1 MPTTRAMEAQF
12 QTLLEKLTEMKSDLT
27 SMNANMGEM
36 KSELTASMNA
46 NMTEMKSELTTNI
59 AEVNTK
65 LTNVNEQISANM
77 DELNNKL
84 TANKEELKSDLK
96 GIGDKLTTMDKKFEE
111 MEGRIESVENK
122 FENKFVD
129 IENKFEN
136 KFEDMESK
144 LEAKIFEKVEDVS
157 ISFRSDLEKL
167 KQKVMIGQGDEFKFQ
182 APYSKPS
189 IKLSTYDGKS
199 SWQVYKTQ
207 FSIVADANQWD
218 SQTKACQLAA
228 SLRAD
233 AADIL
238 QTLPETQRLDFDAL
252 INALELRFGEK
263 CVKDYSRLQL
273 KSRQQKVSETL
284 QELATDVERLSHL
297 AFSDCPTEVREV
309 LALQHFIDG
318 VRDPEIQKALRMAD
332 LKDLK
337 GALVFAMKF
346 EAAQQATRKDRHP
359 IRAVNES
366 DTSNSGVERLERQM
380 RSFLNRV
387 ESLMSQKAD
396 GKKTLKCWTCGR
408 EGHLQRSCRAR
419 QGAETNSASQKEVSQ
434 CVYHSERSG
443 SKIKRETY
451 LDPTPRGATDRDGE
465 KIDIHGKLKVKIRFG
480 DITYQ
485 HAVYVADIADPFIL
499 GLDFLKEH
507 GFTLDFNKNELRS
520 IHEEVTIFKIKH
532 RTESIRQVTA
542 NENITIPPRTEII
555 VPGYIGNDVSFNS
568 GLIGTAENKA
578 NGLLIASTLVDL
590 SRKTIPVRICNVTEK
605 PRVFQKGEVLA
616 TCSPVTCVCKSSS
629 LLLSNSPQ
637 QLTPDLLEN
646 AELSPEQKS
655 SAERLFQEF
664 EDVFSRNSSDIGH
677 TTVTQHRID
686 TADHPPI
693 KQHPRRL
700 PFAKQE
706 EVGTLLREMQ
716 ENDIIEPS
724 SSLWASPIVLVRK
737 KDGSTRFCV
746 DYRKLND
753 VTKKDSYPLPR
764 IDDTLDTL
772 SGHKWFSTLDLKSG
786 YWQVEIHPEDREKQH
801 SLPAKD
807 YGSSKSCRGCT
818 FEEHLQNIRKVL
830 SKLSDANLK
839 LNPSKC
845 KFFQKEVNYLGHIIS
860 AEGVR
865 TDPEKVSAV
874 KNWKHPENLRELR
887 SFLGLCTYYR
897 KFVKG
902 FSNIARPLHKLT
914 ESKQKF
920 QWTKE
925 CEDSFLQLKEAL
937 TSSPILIYPQPDK
950 PFILDTDAS
959 NESVGAVLSQ
969 EIDGQERVVA
979 YWSKCLSKPERN
991 YCVTRKELLAIVK
1004 AIEHFHHYLYGQ
1016 KFLLRTDHA
1025 SLTWL
1030 MNFRN
1035 TEGQVAR
1042 WIQRLNEYYFDIRHR
1057 KGSSH
1062 GNADALSRRPCPE
1075 NCRHCSRVE
1084 TKYDYA
1090 IRQITTSTATPPDP
1104 WSDEKVREDQMA
1116 DPDIKPLIEF
1126 MESSSNK
1133 PSWQDISAYSPTTKQ
1148 YWALWNSLH
1157 LRNGVLYRKFESED
1171 GKTFRWQL
1179 VLPRSRI
1186 PDVLKELHG
1195 SPTGGHFGVMKTLH
1209 RVRERF
1215 FWGKV
1220 RADVEQWCKSCDACS
1235 ARKGPKIRSRGKL
1248 HRYNVGAPF
1257 ERIAFDIL
1265 GPLPK
1270 TVSGNKYLLVV
1281 MDYFTK
1287 WPEVYPIPDQE
1298 APTVAEAVVQHWISR
1313 YGVPLQLHSDQG
1325 RNFVSAVLKGVCEL
1339 LGIDKT
1345 KTTPLHPQSDGMVER
1360 FNRTILNNLSLMVSK
1375 NQQDWDQ
1382 KVPLFLLAYR
1392 SAVHETT
1399 GYSPSQMLFG
1409 RDLRLPCDLLFGR
1422 PPDTPSSPEEYVQ
1435 NLQARFE
1442 DVHNL
1447 ARERIN
1453 LRTEKMKTRYDTKA
1467 TGHQFKEGDKVW
1479 FYNPTRRK
1487 GLSPKLQSH
1496 WDGPYTILKIINDVV
1511 IRIRKST
1518 NSKPRVVHY
1527 DRLAPYYGH
1536 NS

>member
-1 MPTTRAMEAQF
+1 
-12 QTLLEKLTEMKSDLT
+12 
-27 SMNANMGEM
+27 MGH
-36 KSELTASMNA
+36 
-46 NMTEMKSELTTNI
+46 
-59 AEVNTK
+59 
-65 LTNVNEQISANM
+65 VNELPCNMIIDTGAN
-77 DELNNKL
+77 
-84 TANKEELKSDLK
+84 
-96 GIGDKLTTMDKKFEE
+96 
-111 MEGRIESVENK
+111 
-122 FENKFVD
+122 
-129 IENKFEN
+129 
-136 KFEDMESK
+136 
-144 LEAKIFEKVEDVS
+144 VS
-157 ISFRSDLEKL
+157 I
-167 KQKVMIGQGDEFKFQ
+167 I
-182 APYSKPS
+182 
-189 IKLSTYDGKS
+189 
-199 SWQVYKTQ
+199 
-207 FSIVADANQWD
+207 
-218 SQTKACQLAA
+218 
-228 SLRAD
+228 
-233 AADIL
+233 
-238 QTLPETQRLDFDAL
+238 
-252 INALELRFGEK
+252 
-263 CVKDYSRLQL
+263 
-273 KSRQQKVSETL
+273 
-284 QELATDVERLSHL
+284 
-297 AFSDCPTEVREV
+297 
-309 LALQHFIDG
+309 
-318 VRDPEIQKALRMAD
+318 
-332 LKDLK
+332 
-337 GALVFAMKF
+337 
-346 EAAQQATRKDRHP
+346 RK
-359 IRAVNES
+359 
-366 DTSNSGVERLERQM
+366 
-380 RSFLNRV
+380 
-387 ESLMSQKAD
+387 
-396 GKKTLKCWTCGR
+396 
-408 EGHLQRSCRAR
+408 
-419 QGAETNSASQKEVSQ
+419 
-434 CVYHSERSG
+434 RSG

-451 LDPTPRGATDRDGE
+451 LDPTPRGATD
-465 KIDIHGKLKVKIRFG
+465 H
-480 DITYQ
+480 
-485 HAVYVADIADPFIL
+485 IADPFIL

-520 IHEEVTIFKIKH
+520 IHEEVTIFKIEH
-532 RTESIRQVTA
+532 RSESIRQVTA

-568 GLIGTAENKA
+568 GLIGSAENKA

-590 SRKTIPVRICNVTEK
+590 SRKTIP
-605 PRVFQKGEVLA
+605 
-616 TCSPVTCVCKSSS
+616 
-629 LLLSNSPQ
+629 
-637 QLTPDLLEN
+637 
-646 AELSPEQKS
+646 KS

-724 SSLWASPIVLVRK
+724 SSPWS
-737 KDGSTRFCV
+737 SQSSWF
-746 DYRKLND
+746 
-753 VTKKDSYPLPR
+753 KDSYPLPR

-786 YWQVEIHPEDREKQH
+786 YWQVEINPEDREKTAFTSGQG
-801 SLPAKD
+801 LWQFKVMPFGLCNAPATFERLMETVLKGLTFEACLIYLD
-807 YGSSKSCRGCT
+807 DVIIGGRT

-874 KNWKHPENLRELR
+874 KNWKRPENL
-887 SFLGLCTYYR
+887 
-897 KFVKG
+897 
-902 FSNIARPLHKLT
+902 
-914 ESKQKF
+914 Q
-920 QWTKE
+920 
-925 CEDSFLQLKEAL
+925 AL

-1186 PDVLKELHG
+1186 PEVLKELHG
-1195 SPTGGHFGVMKTLH
+1195 SPTGDHFGVMKTLH

-1215 FWGKV
+1215 FWG
-1220 RADVEQWCKSCDACS
+1220 
-1235 ARKGPKIRSRGKL
+1235 
-1248 HRYNVGAPF
+1248 
-1257 ERIAFDIL
+1257 
-1265 GPLPK
+1265 
-1270 TVSGNKYLLVV
+1270 
-1281 MDYFTK
+1281 
-1287 WPEVYPIPDQE
+1287 
-1298 APTVAEAVVQHWISR
+1298 
-1313 YGVPLQLHSDQG
+1313 
-1325 RNFVSAVLKGVCEL
+1325 
-1339 LGIDKT
+1339 
-1345 KTTPLHPQSDGMVER
+1345 
-1360 FNRTILNNLSLMVSK
+1360 
-1375 NQQDWDQ
+1375 
-1382 KVPLFLLAYR
+1382 
-1392 SAVHETT
+1392 
-1399 GYSPSQMLFG
+1399 
-1409 RDLRLPCDLLFGR
+1409 
-1422 PPDTPSSPEEYVQ
+1422 
-1435 NLQARFE
+1435 
-1442 DVHNL
+1442 
-1447 ARERIN
+1447 
-1453 LRTEKMKTRYDTKA
+1453 
-1467 TGHQFKEGDKVW
+1467 
-1479 FYNPTRRK
+1479 
-1487 GLSPKLQSH
+1487 
-1496 WDGPYTILKIINDVV
+1496 
-1511 IRIRKST
+1511 
-1518 NSKPRVVHY
+1518 
-1527 DRLAPYYGH
+1527 
-1536 NS
+1536 

>member
-27 SMNANMGEM
+27 ASMNANMGEM

-46 NMTEMKSELTTNI
+46 NMGEMKSELTASMNANMGEMKSELTASMNANMGEMKSELTTNI

-144 LEAKIFEKVEDVS
+144 LEAKIFEK
-157 ISFRSDLEKL
+157 
-167 KQKVMIGQGDEFKFQ
+167 
-182 APYSKPS
+182 PS

-207 FSIVADANQWD
+207 FSVVADANQWD

-252 INALELRFGEK
+252 VNALELRFGEK

-297 AFSDCPTEVREV
+297 AFSDCPTEVKV

-366 DTSNSGVERLERQM
+366 DTSNSSVERLERQM
-380 RSFLNRV
+380 RSFMNRV

-396 GKKTLKCWTCGR
+396 GKKALKCWTCGR

-419 QGAETNSASQKEVSQ
+419 QGAETNSASQKGGVGKLINGHLVGRRLPDFGKPHFQVCQISTKSTGDNGIFIMGHVYELPCNMIIDTGANVSIIRNDLAQ
-434 CVYHSERSG
+434 KLKE
-443 SKIKRETY
+443 KLIW
-451 LDPTPRGATDRDGE
+451 TPPRVVLQTVTGE
-465 KIDIHGKLKVKIRFG
+465 KIDIHGKLKVKIKFG
-480 DITYQ
+480 DTTYQ
-485 HAVYVADIADPFIL
+485 HAVY
-499 GLDFLKEH
+499 
-507 GFTLDFNKNELRS
+507 
-520 IHEEVTIFKIKH
+520 
-532 RTESIRQVTA
+532 VTA

-568 GLIGTAENKA
+568 GLIGSAENKA

-605 PRVFQKGEVLA
+605 SRVFQKGEVWA

-677 TTVTQHRID
+677 STVTQHRID

-724 SSLWASPIVLVRK
+724 SSPWASPIVLVRK

-807 YGSSKSCRGCT
+807 YGSSKSCRSGSAMRQ
-818 FEEHLQNIRKVL
+818 LL
-830 SKLSDANLK
+830 S
-839 LNPSKC
+839 
-845 KFFQKEVNYLGHIIS
+845 S
-860 AEGVR
+860 A
-865 TDPEKVSAV
+865 
-874 KNWKHPENLRELR
+874 
-887 SFLGLCTYYR
+887 
-897 KFVKG
+897 
-902 FSNIARPLHKLT
+902 
-914 ESKQKF
+914 
-920 QWTKE
+920 
-925 CEDSFLQLKEAL
+925 
-937 TSSPILIYPQPDK
+937 
-950 PFILDTDAS
+950 
-959 NESVGAVLSQ
+959 
-969 EIDGQERVVA
+969 
-979 YWSKCLSKPERN
+979 
-991 YCVTRKELLAIVK
+991 
-1004 AIEHFHHYLYGQ
+1004 
-1016 KFLLRTDHA
+1016 
-1025 SLTWL
+1025 
-1030 MNFRN
+1030 
-1035 TEGQVAR
+1035 
-1042 WIQRLNEYYFDIRHR
+1042 
-1057 KGSSH
+1057 
-1062 GNADALSRRPCPE
+1062 
-1075 NCRHCSRVE
+1075 
-1084 TKYDYA
+1084 
-1090 IRQITTSTATPPDP
+1090 
-1104 WSDEKVREDQMA
+1104 
-1116 DPDIKPLIEF
+1116 
-1126 MESSSNK
+1126 
-1133 PSWQDISAYSPTTKQ
+1133 
-1148 YWALWNSLH
+1148 
-1157 LRNGVLYRKFESED
+1157 
-1171 GKTFRWQL
+1171 
-1179 VLPRSRI
+1179 
-1186 PDVLKELHG
+1186 
-1195 SPTGGHFGVMKTLH
+1195 
-1209 RVRERF
+1209 
-1215 FWGKV
+1215 
-1220 RADVEQWCKSCDACS
+1220 
-1235 ARKGPKIRSRGKL
+1235 
-1248 HRYNVGAPF
+1248 
-1257 ERIAFDIL
+1257 
-1265 GPLPK
+1265 
-1270 TVSGNKYLLVV
+1270 
-1281 MDYFTK
+1281 
-1287 WPEVYPIPDQE
+1287 
-1298 APTVAEAVVQHWISR
+1298 
-1313 YGVPLQLHSDQG
+1313 
-1325 RNFVSAVLKGVCEL
+1325 
-1339 LGIDKT
+1339 
-1345 KTTPLHPQSDGMVER
+1345 
-1360 FNRTILNNLSLMVSK
+1360 
-1375 NQQDWDQ
+1375 
-1382 KVPLFLLAYR
+1382 
-1392 SAVHETT
+1392 
-1399 GYSPSQMLFG
+1399 
-1409 RDLRLPCDLLFGR
+1409 
-1422 PPDTPSSPEEYVQ
+1422 
-1435 NLQARFE
+1435 
-1442 DVHNL
+1442 
-1447 ARERIN
+1447 
-1453 LRTEKMKTRYDTKA
+1453 
-1467 TGHQFKEGDKVW
+1467 
-1479 FYNPTRRK
+1479 
-1487 GLSPKLQSH
+1487 
-1496 WDGPYTILKIINDVV
+1496 
-1511 IRIRKST
+1511 
-1518 NSKPRVVHY
+1518 
-1527 DRLAPYYGH
+1527 
-1536 NS
+1536 

>member
-1 MPTTRAMEAQF
+1 
-12 QTLLEKLTEMKSDLT
+12 
-27 SMNANMGEM
+27 
-36 KSELTASMNA
+36 
-46 NMTEMKSELTTNI
+46 
-59 AEVNTK
+59 
-65 LTNVNEQISANM
+65 
-77 DELNNKL
+77 
-84 TANKEELKSDLK
+84 
-96 GIGDKLTTMDKKFEE
+96 MDKKFEE
-111 MEGRIESVENK
+111 MEGRIESVEYK

-144 LEAKIFEKVEDVS
+144 LDAKIFEKVEDVS

-167 KQKVMIGQGDEFKFQ
+167 KQKVMTGQGDEFKFQ

-252 INALELRFGEK
+252 VNALELRFGEK

-366 DTSNSGVERLERQM
+366 DTSNSSVERLERQM
-380 RSFLNRV
+380 RSFMNRV

-419 QGAETNSASQKEVSQ
+419 QGAETNKRLPEGGVGKLINDHLVGRKLPDFGKPHIPVCQISTKSTGENGIFIMGHVNELPCNMIIDTGANVSIIRNDLAQKLKE
-434 CVYHSERSG
+434 
-443 SKIKRETY
+443 KL
-451 LDPTPRGATDRDGE
+451 LDPAPRGATDRDGE

-480 DITYQ
+480 DTTYQ

-520 IHEEVTIFKIKH
+520 IHEEVTMFKIKH

-542 NENITIPPRTEII
+542 NENITISPRTEII

-568 GLIGTAENKA
+568 GLIGSAENKA
-578 NGLLIASTLVDL
+578 NGLLIASTLADL

-605 PRVFQKGEVLA
+605 SRVFQKGEVLA

-646 AELSPEQKS
+646 VELSPEQKS

-686 TADHPPI
+686 TADHPAI

-706 EVGTLLREMQ
+706 E
-716 ENDIIEPS
+716 
-724 SSLWASPIVLVRK
+724 

-786 YWQVEIHPEDREKQH
+786 YWQVEVHPEDREKTAFTSGQG
-801 SLPAKD
+801 LWQFKVMPFGLCNAPATFERLMETVLKGLTFEACLIYLD
-807 YGSSKSCRGCT
+807 DVIIGGRT
-818 FEEHLQNIRKVL
+818 FEEHLQNIRKKV
-830 SKLSDANLK
+830 
-839 LNPSKC
+839 
-845 KFFQKEVNYLGHIIS
+845 F
-860 AEGVR
+860 VR
-865 TDPEKVSAV
+865 TPKKVSAV
-874 KNWKHPENLRELR
+874 KNWKRPENLRELR

-914 ESKQKF
+914 KSKQKF

-969 EIDGQERVVA
+969 EIVGQERGVA

-1016 KFLLRTDHA
+1016 
-1025 SLTWL
+1025 
-1030 MNFRN
+1030 NFFY
-1035 TEGQVAR
+1035 VP
-1042 WIQRLNEYYFDIRHR
+1042 I
-1057 KGSSH
+1057 
-1062 GNADALSRRPCPE
+1062 
-1075 NCRHCSRVE
+1075 
-1084 TKYDYA
+1084 
-1090 IRQITTSTATPPDP
+1090 
-1104 WSDEKVREDQMA
+1104 M
-1116 DPDIKPLIEF
+1116 PL
-1126 MESSSNK
+1126 
-1133 PSWQDISAYSPTTKQ
+1133 
-1148 YWALWNSLH
+1148 
-1157 LRNGVLYRKFESED
+1157 
-1171 GKTFRWQL
+1171 
-1179 VLPRSRI
+1179 
-1186 PDVLKELHG
+1186 
-1195 SPTGGHFGVMKTLH
+1195 
-1209 RVRERF
+1209 
-1215 FWGKV
+1215 
-1220 RADVEQWCKSCDACS
+1220 
-1235 ARKGPKIRSRGKL
+1235 
-1248 HRYNVGAPF
+1248 
-1257 ERIAFDIL
+1257 
-1265 GPLPK
+1265 
-1270 TVSGNKYLLVV
+1270 
-1281 MDYFTK
+1281 
-1287 WPEVYPIPDQE
+1287 
-1298 APTVAEAVVQHWISR
+1298 
-1313 YGVPLQLHSDQG
+1313 
-1325 RNFVSAVLKGVCEL
+1325 
-1339 LGIDKT
+1339 
-1345 KTTPLHPQSDGMVER
+1345 
-1360 FNRTILNNLSLMVSK
+1360 
-1375 NQQDWDQ
+1375 
-1382 KVPLFLLAYR
+1382 
-1392 SAVHETT
+1392 
-1399 GYSPSQMLFG
+1399 
-1409 RDLRLPCDLLFGR
+1409 
-1422 PPDTPSSPEEYVQ
+1422 
-1435 NLQARFE
+1435 
-1442 DVHNL
+1442 
-1447 ARERIN
+1447 
-1453 LRTEKMKTRYDTKA
+1453 
-1467 TGHQFKEGDKVW
+1467 
-1479 FYNPTRRK
+1479 
-1487 GLSPKLQSH
+1487 
-1496 WDGPYTILKIINDVV
+1496 
-1511 IRIRKST
+1511 
-1518 NSKPRVVHY
+1518 
-1527 DRLAPYYGH
+1527 
-1536 NS
+1536 

>member
-27 SMNANMGEM
+27 ASMNANMGEM

-46 NMTEMKSELTTNI
+46 NMGEL
-59 AEVNTK
+59 NTK
-65 LTNVNEQISANM
+65 LTNVNEQIS
-77 DELNNKL
+77 
-84 TANKEELKSDLK
+84 ANKEELKSDLK

-111 MEGRIESVENK
+111 MEGRIESVEYK

-167 KQKVMIGQGDEFKFQ
+167 KQKVMTGQGDEFKFQ

-252 INALELRFGEK
+252 VNALELRFGEK

-366 DTSNSGVERLERQM
+366 DTSNSSVERLERQM

-419 QGAETNSASQKEVSQ
+419 QGAETNSASRKEVSEKLINGHLVGRRLPDFGKPHFQ
-434 CVYHSERSG
+434 VCQISTKSN
-443 SKIKRETY
+443 
-451 LDPTPRGATDRDGE
+451 DRDGE
-465 KIDIHGKLKVKIRFG
+465 KIDIHGKLKVNIKFG
-480 DITYQ
+480 DTTYQ

-520 IHEEVTIFKIKH
+520 IHEEVTIFKIEH
-532 RTESIRQVTA
+532 RSESIRQVTA

-568 GLIGTAENKA
+568 GLIGSAENKA

-590 SRKTIPVRICNVTEK
+590 SRKTIP
-605 PRVFQKGEVLA
+605 
-616 TCSPVTCVCKSSS
+616 
-629 LLLSNSPQ
+629 
-637 QLTPDLLEN
+637 
-646 AELSPEQKS
+646 KS

-724 SSLWASPIVLVRK
+724 SSPWASPIVLVRK

-807 YGSSKSCRGCT
+807 YGSSKSCRGRT

-874 KNWKHPENLRELR
+874 KNWKRPENLRELR

-1016 KFLLRTDHA
+1016 
-1025 SLTWL
+1025 
-1030 MNFRN
+1030 NFFY
-1035 TEGQVAR
+1035 VP
-1042 WIQRLNEYYFDIRHR
+1042 I
-1057 KGSSH
+1057 
-1062 GNADALSRRPCPE
+1062 
-1075 NCRHCSRVE
+1075 
-1084 TKYDYA
+1084 
-1090 IRQITTSTATPPDP
+1090 
-1104 WSDEKVREDQMA
+1104 M
-1116 DPDIKPLIEF
+1116 PL
-1126 MESSSNK
+1126 
-1133 PSWQDISAYSPTTKQ
+1133 
-1148 YWALWNSLH
+1148 
-1157 LRNGVLYRKFESED
+1157 
-1171 GKTFRWQL
+1171 
-1179 VLPRSRI
+1179 
-1186 PDVLKELHG
+1186 
-1195 SPTGGHFGVMKTLH
+1195 
-1209 RVRERF
+1209 
-1215 FWGKV
+1215 
-1220 RADVEQWCKSCDACS
+1220 
-1235 ARKGPKIRSRGKL
+1235 
-1248 HRYNVGAPF
+1248 
-1257 ERIAFDIL
+1257 
-1265 GPLPK
+1265 
-1270 TVSGNKYLLVV
+1270 
-1281 MDYFTK
+1281 
-1287 WPEVYPIPDQE
+1287 
-1298 APTVAEAVVQHWISR
+1298 
-1313 YGVPLQLHSDQG
+1313 
-1325 RNFVSAVLKGVCEL
+1325 
-1339 LGIDKT
+1339 
-1345 KTTPLHPQSDGMVER
+1345 
-1360 FNRTILNNLSLMVSK
+1360 
-1375 NQQDWDQ
+1375 
-1382 KVPLFLLAYR
+1382 
-1392 SAVHETT
+1392 
-1399 GYSPSQMLFG
+1399 
-1409 RDLRLPCDLLFGR
+1409 
-1422 PPDTPSSPEEYVQ
+1422 
-1435 NLQARFE
+1435 
-1442 DVHNL
+1442 
-1447 ARERIN
+1447 
-1453 LRTEKMKTRYDTKA
+1453 
-1467 TGHQFKEGDKVW
+1467 
-1479 FYNPTRRK
+1479 
-1487 GLSPKLQSH
+1487 
-1496 WDGPYTILKIINDVV
+1496 
-1511 IRIRKST
+1511 
-1518 NSKPRVVHY
+1518 
-1527 DRLAPYYGH
+1527 
-1536 NS
+1536 

>member
-1 MPTTRAMEAQF
+1 MPTTRAMEAQS

-27 SMNANMGEM
+27 ASMNANMG
-36 KSELTASMNA
+36 
-46 NMTEMKSELTTNI
+46 EMKSELTTNI

-84 TANKEELKSDLK
+84 TANKEELKTDLK

-144 LEAKIFEKVEDVS
+144 LDAKIFEKVEDVS

-167 KQKVMIGQGDEFKFQ
+167 KQKVMTGQGDEFKFQ

-252 INALELRFGEK
+252 VNALELRFGEK

-366 DTSNSGVERLERQM
+366 DTSNSSVERLERHM
-380 RSFLNRV
+380 RSFMNRV

-408 EGHLQRSCRAR
+408 EGHLQRICRAR
-419 QGAETNSASQKEVSQ
+419 QGAETNSASRKEVSEKLINGHLVGRRLPDFGKPHFQ
-434 CVYHSERSG
+434 VCQISTKGTGENGIFIMGHVNELPCNMIIDTGANVSIIRNDLAQKLKE
-443 SKIKRETY
+443 KLIW
-451 LDPTPRGATDRDGE
+451 TPPRVVLQTVTGE
-465 KIDIHGKLKVKIRFG
+465 KIDIHGKLKVKIKFG
-480 DITYQ
+480 DTTYQ

-520 IHEEVTIFKIKH
+520 IHEEVTIFKIEH

-555 VPGYIGNDVSFNS
+555 VPGYIGND
-568 GLIGTAENKA
+568 
-578 NGLLIASTLVDL
+578 
-590 SRKTIPVRICNVTEK
+590 
-605 PRVFQKGEVLA
+605 KGEVLA

-664 EDVFSRNSSDIGH
+664 EDVFSRNSSDISH

-724 SSLWASPIVLVRK
+724 SSPWASPIVLVRK

-753 VTKKDSYPLPR
+753 VTKKDSYPLP
-764 IDDTLDTL
+764 
-772 SGHKWFSTLDLKSG
+772 
-786 YWQVEIHPEDREKQH
+786 
-801 SLPAKD
+801 
-807 YGSSKSCRGCT
+807 
-818 FEEHLQNIRKVL
+818 
-830 SKLSDANLK
+830 
-839 LNPSKC
+839 
-845 KFFQKEVNYLGHIIS
+845 
-860 AEGVR
+860 
-865 TDPEKVSAV
+865 
-874 KNWKHPENLRELR
+874 
-887 SFLGLCTYYR
+887 
-897 KFVKG
+897 
-902 FSNIARPLHKLT
+902 
-914 ESKQKF
+914 
-920 QWTKE
+920 
-925 CEDSFLQLKEAL
+925 
-937 TSSPILIYPQPDK
+937 
-950 PFILDTDAS
+950 
-959 NESVGAVLSQ
+959 
-969 EIDGQERVVA
+969 
-979 YWSKCLSKPERN
+979 
-991 YCVTRKELLAIVK
+991 
-1004 AIEHFHHYLYGQ
+1004 
-1016 KFLLRTDHA
+1016 
-1025 SLTWL
+1025 
-1030 MNFRN
+1030 
-1035 TEGQVAR
+1035 
-1042 WIQRLNEYYFDIRHR
+1042 
-1057 KGSSH
+1057 
-1062 GNADALSRRPCPE
+1062 
-1075 NCRHCSRVE
+1075 
-1084 TKYDYA
+1084 
-1090 IRQITTSTATPPDP
+1090 
-1104 WSDEKVREDQMA
+1104 
-1116 DPDIKPLIEF
+1116 
-1126 MESSSNK
+1126 
-1133 PSWQDISAYSPTTKQ
+1133 
-1148 YWALWNSLH
+1148 
-1157 LRNGVLYRKFESED
+1157 
-1171 GKTFRWQL
+1171 
-1179 VLPRSRI
+1179 
-1186 PDVLKELHG
+1186 
-1195 SPTGGHFGVMKTLH
+1195 
-1209 RVRERF
+1209 
-1215 FWGKV
+1215 
-1220 RADVEQWCKSCDACS
+1220 
-1235 ARKGPKIRSRGKL
+1235 
-1248 HRYNVGAPF
+1248 
-1257 ERIAFDIL
+1257 
-1265 GPLPK
+1265 
-1270 TVSGNKYLLVV
+1270 
-1281 MDYFTK
+1281 
-1287 WPEVYPIPDQE
+1287 
-1298 APTVAEAVVQHWISR
+1298 
-1313 YGVPLQLHSDQG
+1313 QG
-1325 RNFVSAVLKGVCEL
+1325 
-1339 LGIDKT
+1339 
-1345 KTTPLHPQSDGMVER
+1345 
-1360 FNRTILNNLSLMVSK
+1360 
-1375 NQQDWDQ
+1375 
-1382 KVPLFLLAYR
+1382 
-1392 SAVHETT
+1392 
-1399 GYSPSQMLFG
+1399 
-1409 RDLRLPCDLLFGR
+1409 
-1422 PPDTPSSPEEYVQ
+1422 
-1435 NLQARFE
+1435 
-1442 DVHNL
+1442 
-1447 ARERIN
+1447 
-1453 LRTEKMKTRYDTKA
+1453 
-1467 TGHQFKEGDKVW
+1467 
-1479 FYNPTRRK
+1479 
-1487 GLSPKLQSH
+1487 
-1496 WDGPYTILKIINDVV
+1496 
-1511 IRIRKST
+1511 
-1518 NSKPRVVHY
+1518 
-1527 DRLAPYYGH
+1527 
-1536 NS
+1536 

>member
-1 MPTTRAMEAQF
+1 
-12 QTLLEKLTEMKSDLT
+12 
-27 SMNANMGEM
+27 
-36 KSELTASMNA
+36 
-46 NMTEMKSELTTNI
+46 
-59 AEVNTK
+59 
-65 LTNVNEQISANM
+65 
-77 DELNNKL
+77 
-84 TANKEELKSDLK
+84 
-96 GIGDKLTTMDKKFEE
+96 
-111 MEGRIESVENK
+111 
-122 FENKFVD
+122 
-129 IENKFEN
+129 
-136 KFEDMESK
+136 
-144 LEAKIFEKVEDVS
+144 
-157 ISFRSDLEKL
+157 
-167 KQKVMIGQGDEFKFQ
+167 
-182 APYSKPS
+182 
-189 IKLSTYDGKS
+189 
-199 SWQVYKTQ
+199 
-207 FSIVADANQWD
+207 
-218 SQTKACQLAA
+218 
-228 SLRAD
+228 
-233 AADIL
+233 
-238 QTLPETQRLDFDAL
+238 
-252 INALELRFGEK
+252 
-263 CVKDYSRLQL
+263 
-273 KSRQQKVSETL
+273 
-284 QELATDVERLSHL
+284 
-297 AFSDCPTEVREV
+297 
-309 LALQHFIDG
+309 
-318 VRDPEIQKALRMAD
+318 
-332 LKDLK
+332 
-337 GALVFAMKF
+337 
-346 EAAQQATRKDRHP
+346 
-359 IRAVNES
+359 
-366 DTSNSGVERLERQM
+366 
-380 RSFLNRV
+380 
-387 ESLMSQKAD
+387 
-396 GKKTLKCWTCGR
+396 
-408 EGHLQRSCRAR
+408 
-419 QGAETNSASQKEVSQ
+419 
-434 CVYHSERSG
+434 
-443 SKIKRETY
+443 
-451 LDPTPRGATDRDGE
+451 
-465 KIDIHGKLKVKIRFG
+465 
-480 DITYQ
+480 
-485 HAVYVADIADPFIL
+485 
-499 GLDFLKEH
+499 
-507 GFTLDFNKNELRS
+507 
-520 IHEEVTIFKIKH
+520 
-532 RTESIRQVTA
+532 
-542 NENITIPPRTEII
+542 
-555 VPGYIGNDVSFNS
+555 
-568 GLIGTAENKA
+568 
-578 NGLLIASTLVDL
+578 
-590 SRKTIPVRICNVTEK
+590 
-605 PRVFQKGEVLA
+605 
-616 TCSPVTCVCKSSS
+616 
-629 LLLSNSPQ
+629 
-637 QLTPDLLEN
+637 
-646 AELSPEQKS
+646 
-655 SAERLFQEF
+655 
-664 EDVFSRNSSDIGH
+664 
-677 TTVTQHRID
+677 
-686 TADHPPI
+686 
-693 KQHPRRL
+693 
-700 PFAKQE
+700 
-706 EVGTLLREMQ
+706 MQ

-724 SSLWASPIVLVRK
+724 SSPWASPIVLVRK

-786 YWQVEIHPEDREKQH
+786 YWQVEIHPEDREKTAFTSGQG
-801 SLPAKD
+801 LWQFKVMPFGLCNAPA
-807 YGSSKSCRGCT
+807 T
-818 FEEHLQNIRKVL
+818 FERLMETVLKGLTFEACLIYLDDVIIGGQRSQLSGTHHLCRRCSYGPRKSVRR
-830 SKLSDANLK
+830 KELK
-839 LNPSKC
+839 
-845 KFFQKEVNYLGHIIS
+845 
-860 AEGVR
+860 R
-865 TDPEKVSAV
+865 
-874 KNWKHPENLRELR
+874 PENLRELR

-969 EIDGQERVVA
+969 EIDGHERFVA

-1004 AIEHFHHYLYGQ
+1004 AIEHFHHYLNGQ

-1104 WSDEKVREDQMA
+1104 WSDKKVREDQMA

-1186 PDVLKELHG
+1186 PEVLKELHG
-1195 SPTGGHFGVMKTLH
+1195 SPTGGHFSVMKTLH

-1265 GPLPK
+1265 GPLPR
-1270 TVSGNKYLLVV
+1270 TASGNKYLLVV

-1453 LRTEKMKTRYDTKA
+1453 LRTEKDEDSVRHK
-1467 TGHQFKEGDKVW
+1467 
-1479 FYNPTRRK
+1479 
-1487 GLSPKLQSH
+1487 SH
-1496 WDGPYTILKIINDVV
+1496 RTSIQG
-1511 IRIRKST
+1511 R
-1518 NSKPRVVHY
+1518 
-1527 DRLAPYYGH
+1527 
-1536 NS
+1536 

>member
-1 MPTTRAMEAQF
+1 MPTTRATMEAQF

-46 NMTEMKSELTTNI
+46 NM
-59 AEVNTK
+59 
-65 LTNVNEQISANM
+65 

-96 GIGDKLTTMDKKFEE
+96 GIGDKLTTMDTKFEE

-144 LEAKIFEKVEDVS
+144 LE
-157 ISFRSDLEKL
+157 KL
-167 KQKVMIGQGDEFKFQ
+167 KQKVMTGQGDEFKFQ

-252 INALELRFGEK
+252 VNALELRFGEK

-284 QELATDVERLSHL
+284 QELATNVERLSHL

-359 IRAVNES
+359 IRAVSES

-419 QGAETNSASQKEVSQ
+419 QGAETNKRLPEGGVGKLINDHLVGGGGCQILESPTFQ
-434 CVYHSERSG
+434 CVKFRQ
-443 SKIKRETY
+443 RV
-451 LDPTPRGATDRDGE
+451 PTVTGE
-465 KIDIHGKLKVKIRFG
+465 KIDIHGKLKVKIQFG
-480 DITYQ
+480 DTTYQ

-520 IHEEVTIFKIKH
+520 IHEEVTIFKIEH

-590 SRKTIPVRICNVTEK
+590 SRKTIPVRICNVTERS
-605 PRVFQKGEVLA
+605 RVFQKGEVLA

-646 AELSPEQKS
+646 VELSPEQKS

-724 SSLWASPIVLVRK
+724 SSPWASPIVLVRK

-786 YWQVEIHPEDREKQH
+786 YWQVEIHPED
-801 SLPAKD
+801 
-807 YGSSKSCRGCT
+807 
-818 FEEHLQNIRKVL
+818 
-830 SKLSDANLK
+830 
-839 LNPSKC
+839 
-845 KFFQKEVNYLGHIIS
+845 
-860 AEGVR
+860 
-865 TDPEKVSAV
+865 
-874 KNWKHPENLRELR
+874 
-887 SFLGLCTYYR
+887 
-897 KFVKG
+897 
-902 FSNIARPLHKLT
+902 
-914 ESKQKF
+914 
-920 QWTKE
+920 
-925 CEDSFLQLKEAL
+925 
-937 TSSPILIYPQPDK
+937 
-950 PFILDTDAS
+950 
-959 NESVGAVLSQ
+959 
-969 EIDGQERVVA
+969 
-979 YWSKCLSKPERN
+979 
-991 YCVTRKELLAIVK
+991 
-1004 AIEHFHHYLYGQ
+1004 
-1016 KFLLRTDHA
+1016 
-1025 SLTWL
+1025 
-1030 MNFRN
+1030 
-1035 TEGQVAR
+1035 
-1042 WIQRLNEYYFDIRHR
+1042 
-1057 KGSSH
+1057 
-1062 GNADALSRRPCPE
+1062 
-1075 NCRHCSRVE
+1075 
-1084 TKYDYA
+1084 
-1090 IRQITTSTATPPDP
+1090 
-1104 WSDEKVREDQMA
+1104 
-1116 DPDIKPLIEF
+1116 
-1126 MESSSNK
+1126 
-1133 PSWQDISAYSPTTKQ
+1133 
-1148 YWALWNSLH
+1148 
-1157 LRNGVLYRKFESED
+1157 
-1171 GKTFRWQL
+1171 
-1179 VLPRSRI
+1179 
-1186 PDVLKELHG
+1186 
-1195 SPTGGHFGVMKTLH
+1195 
-1209 RVRERF
+1209 
-1215 FWGKV
+1215 
-1220 RADVEQWCKSCDACS
+1220 
-1235 ARKGPKIRSRGKL
+1235 
-1248 HRYNVGAPF
+1248 
-1257 ERIAFDIL
+1257 
-1265 GPLPK
+1265 
-1270 TVSGNKYLLVV
+1270 
-1281 MDYFTK
+1281 
-1287 WPEVYPIPDQE
+1287 
-1298 APTVAEAVVQHWISR
+1298 
-1313 YGVPLQLHSDQG
+1313 
-1325 RNFVSAVLKGVCEL
+1325 
-1339 LGIDKT
+1339 
-1345 KTTPLHPQSDGMVER
+1345 
-1360 FNRTILNNLSLMVSK
+1360 
-1375 NQQDWDQ
+1375 
-1382 KVPLFLLAYR
+1382 
-1392 SAVHETT
+1392 
-1399 GYSPSQMLFG
+1399 
-1409 RDLRLPCDLLFGR
+1409 
-1422 PPDTPSSPEEYVQ
+1422 
-1435 NLQARFE
+1435 
-1442 DVHNL
+1442 
-1447 ARERIN
+1447 
-1453 LRTEKMKTRYDTKA
+1453 
-1467 TGHQFKEGDKVW
+1467 
-1479 FYNPTRRK
+1479 
-1487 GLSPKLQSH
+1487 
-1496 WDGPYTILKIINDVV
+1496 
-1511 IRIRKST
+1511 
-1518 NSKPRVVHY
+1518 
-1527 DRLAPYYGH
+1527 
-1536 NS
+1536 

>member
-1 MPTTRAMEAQF
+1 MPTRAMEAQF

-27 SMNANMGEM
+27 ASMDANMGEM

-46 NMTEMKSELTTNI
+46 NMGEMKSELTTNI

-65 LTNVNEQISANM
+65 LTNVNEQIS
-77 DELNNKL
+77 
-84 TANKEELKSDLK
+84 ANKEELKSDLK

-122 FENKFVD
+122 FE
-129 IENKFEN
+129 
-136 KFEDMESK
+136 DMESK

-167 KQKVMIGQGDEFKFQ
+167 KQKVMTGQGDEFKFQ

-252 INALELRFGEK
+252 VNALELRFGEK

-366 DTSNSGVERLERQM
+366 DTSNSSVEWLERQM
-380 RSFLNRV
+380 RSFMNRV

-419 QGAETNSASQKEVSQ
+419 QGAETNSASQKGVGKLINGHLVGRRLPDFGKPHFQVCQISTKSTGENGIFIMGHVNELPCNMIIDTGANVSIIRNDLAQ
-434 CVYHSERSG
+434 KLKE
-443 SKIKRETY
+443 KLIW
-451 LDPTPRGATDRDGE
+451 TPPRVVLQTVTGE
-465 KIDIHGKLKVKIRFG
+465 KIDIHGKLKVKIKFG
-480 DITYQ
+480 DTTYQ

-520 IHEEVTIFKIKH
+520 IHEEVTIFKIEH
-532 RTESIRQVTA
+532 RTESIRQ
-542 NENITIPPRTEII
+542 
-555 VPGYIGNDVSFNS
+555 SS
-568 GLIGTAENKA
+568 
-578 NGLLIASTLVDL
+578 
-590 SRKTIPVRICNVTEK
+590 NVCL
-605 PRVFQKGEVLA
+605 QKFELA
-616 TCSPVTCVCKSSS
+616 
-629 LLLSNSPQ
+629 LSNSPQ

-724 SSLWASPIVLVRK
+724 SSPWASPIVLVRR

-786 YWQVEIHPEDREKQH
+786 YWQVEIHPEDREKTAFTSGQG
-801 SLPAKD
+801 LWQFKVMPFGLCNAPATFGRLMETVLKGLTFEACLIYLD
-807 YGSSKSCRGCT
+807 DVIIGGRT

-874 KNWKHPENLRELR
+874 KNWKRPENLSGLR

-991 YCVTRKELLAIVK
+991 YCVTGKELLAIVK

-1090 IRQITTSTATPPDP
+1090 IRQITTSTATPLDP

-1186 PDVLKELHG
+1186 PEVLKELHG

-1215 FWGKV
+1215 CWGKV
-1220 RADVEQWCKSCDACS
+1220 RADVEQSCKSCDACS

-1265 GPLPK
+1265 GPLPR
-1270 TVSGNKYLLVV
+1270 TASGNKYLLVV

-1360 FNRTILNNLSLMVSK
+1360 FNRTIHNNLSLMVSK

-1409 RDLRLPCDLLFGR
+1409 QDLRLPCDLLFRR

-1496 WDGPYTILKIINDVV
+1496 WDGPYTILRIINDVV

>member
-1 MPTTRAMEAQF
+1 MIIDTGANVSIIRNDLAQK
-12 QTLLEKLTEMKSDLT
+12 LKEKLIWTPPR
-27 SMNANMGEM
+27 
-36 KSELTASMNA
+36 
-46 NMTEMKSELTTNI
+46 
-59 AEVNTK
+59 V
-65 LTNVNEQISANM
+65 V
-77 DELNNKL
+77 
-84 TANKEELKSDLK
+84 
-96 GIGDKLTTMDKKFEE
+96 
-111 MEGRIESVENK
+111 
-122 FENKFVD
+122 
-129 IENKFEN
+129 
-136 KFEDMESK
+136 
-144 LEAKIFEKVEDVS
+144 
-157 ISFRSDLEKL
+157 
-167 KQKVMIGQGDEFKFQ
+167 
-182 APYSKPS
+182 
-189 IKLSTYDGKS
+189 
-199 SWQVYKTQ
+199 
-207 FSIVADANQWD
+207 
-218 SQTKACQLAA
+218 
-228 SLRAD
+228 
-233 AADIL
+233 L
-238 QTLPETQRLDFDAL
+238 QTVT
-252 INALELRFGEK
+252 
-263 CVKDYSRLQL
+263 
-273 KSRQQKVSETL
+273 
-284 QELATDVERLSHL
+284 
-297 AFSDCPTEVREV
+297 
-309 LALQHFIDG
+309 
-318 VRDPEIQKALRMAD
+318 
-332 LKDLK
+332 
-337 GALVFAMKF
+337 
-346 EAAQQATRKDRHP
+346 
-359 IRAVNES
+359 
-366 DTSNSGVERLERQM
+366 
-380 RSFLNRV
+380 
-387 ESLMSQKAD
+387 
-396 GKKTLKCWTCGR
+396 
-408 EGHLQRSCRAR
+408 
-419 QGAETNSASQKEVSQ
+419 
-434 CVYHSERSG
+434 
-443 SKIKRETY
+443 
-451 LDPTPRGATDRDGE
+451 GE
-465 KIDIHGKLKVKIRFG
+465 KIDIHGKLNVKIKFG
-480 DITYQ
+480 DTTYQ

-520 IHEEVTIFKIKH
+520 IHEEVTIFKIEH

-568 GLIGTAENKA
+568 GLTGSAENKA

-590 SRKTIPVRICNVTEK
+590 SRKTIP
-605 PRVFQKGEVLA
+605 
-616 TCSPVTCVCKSSS
+616 
-629 LLLSNSPQ
+629 
-637 QLTPDLLEN
+637 
-646 AELSPEQKS
+646 KS

-724 SSLWASPIVLVRK
+724 SSPWASPIVLVRK

-807 YGSSKSCRGCT
+807 YGSSKGRT

-830 SKLSDANLK
+830 SKLRDANLK

-874 KNWKHPENLRELR
+874 KNWKRPENLRELR

-897 KFVKG
+897 KSFDV
-902 FSNIARPLHKLT
+902 FTDLNIST
-914 ESKQKF
+914 
-920 QWTKE
+920 
-925 CEDSFLQLKEAL
+925 
-937 TSSPILIYPQPDK
+937 QPDK

-979 YWSKCLSKPERN
+979 YWKIL
-991 YCVTRKELLAIVK
+991 K
-1004 AIEHFHHYLYGQ
+1004 A
-1016 KFLLRTDHA
+1016 T
-1025 SLTWL
+1025 
-1030 MNFRN
+1030 
-1035 TEGQVAR
+1035 QVAR
-1042 WIQRLNEYYFDIRHR
+1042 GIQRLNEYYFDIRHR

-1062 GNADALSRRPCPE
+1062 GNAHALSRRPCPE

-1104 WSDEKVREDQMA
+1104 WSDENVREDQMA

-1157 LRNGVLYRKFESED
+1157 LRNGVLYRNFESED

-1186 PDVLKELHG
+1186 PEVLKELHG

-1215 FWGKV
+1215 CWGKV

-1235 ARKGPKIRSRGKL
+1235 AQKGPKIRSRGKL

-1265 GPLPK
+1265 GPLPR
-1270 TVSGNKYLLVV
+1270 TASGNKYLLVV

-1409 RDLRLPCDLLFGR
+1409 RDLRLPCDLLFCR

-1511 IRIRKST
+1511 IRIRKTT

-1527 DRLAPYYGH
+1527 DKLSPYYGH